1 LNQGGDGL
9 NQGGDGLNQGGDNVN
24 GGGLGVNLPDYG
36 DYGGVNGGGSGINNN
51 YGGDDLNDLYG
62 DYDLANYLYETPPV
76 EIDYFGPSEPEEDPV
91 MYFDQ
96 ITTTTVPPDMY
107 DYLFAFEKPNRNKNR
122 LKGANSNI
130 RKKFD
135 AQALKAAYATLLEKS
150 KTKSKNNS
158 DQEITRAS
166 RVPDFGFRN
175 SRVPDF
181 GFGKSRVTRSIF
193 SSLYDNFSGS
203 NIARSAEEIA
213 RQFLQ
218 RITGPGPKPRVW
230 GLLDRRAPGVFRQGS
245 FVKIS
250 LSQFSIVSTGTTG
263 AALVAAAASSA
274 AVVAVAASSPLGAAL
289 SVPALGLGTTA
300 ILSTGTSSTTFWD
313 RFSTWP
319 IFPLS
324 GITEV
329 WPFILTIFLIYVGI
343 ILLTDGDMLINA
355 IQGSLNFG
363 QAVARNVRRNM
374 SEEVHHSGLLSTLS
388 WIFNWR
394 VPKVKH
400 PQPWDVALNN
410 YSAYAVSGKQNQ
422 RRRWRQNQNSQPAT
436 SQKWS
441 RRKRKRNR
449 NRNNSQRTS
458 VSDYSS
464 DFQHRISGYTHQ
476 KSRENN
482 NRRAGP
488 YEFEQPLS
496 YYDASQVYF
505 YPAAASQKK

>member
-1 LNQGGDGL
+1 MNGGGQPNQPNPVNGGGGSLPDYGGGLPDYGGGSGSNQGNGGLNQGGDGL
-9 NQGGDGLNQGGDNVN
+9 NQGGDGLNQGGSNLPDYGGGLPDYGGGSGSNQGNGGLNQGGDGLNQGGDGLNQGDNVN
-24 GGGLGVNLPDYG
+24 GGGSGVNLPDYG
-36 DYGGVNGGGSGINNN
+36 GDNVNGGGSGINNN

-122 LKGANSNI
+122 LKGANSNT

-181 GFGKSRVTRSIF
+181 GFGKSPKSRVTRSIF

-203 NIARSAEEIA
+203 KIARSAEEIA

-218 RITGPGPKPRVW
+218 RFTGPGPTPRVW
-230 GLLDRRAPGVFRQGS
+230 GLLDRRAPGVFRQGA

-263 AALVAAAASSA
+263 
-274 AVVAVAASSPLGAAL
+274 
-289 SVPALGLGTTA
+289 
-300 ILSTGTSSTTFWD
+300 
-313 RFSTWP
+313 
-319 IFPLS
+319 
-324 GITEV
+324 
-329 WPFILTIFLIYVGI
+329 
-343 ILLTDGDMLINA
+343 
-355 IQGSLNFG
+355 
-363 QAVARNVRRNM
+363 
-374 SEEVHHSGLLSTLS
+374 
-388 WIFNWR
+388 
-394 VPKVKH
+394 
-400 PQPWDVALNN
+400 
-410 YSAYAVSGKQNQ
+410 
-422 RRRWRQNQNSQPAT
+422 
-436 SQKWS
+436 
-441 RRKRKRNR
+441 RKRNLF
-449 NRNNSQRTS
+449 
-458 VSDYSS
+458 SS
-464 DFQHRISGYTHQ
+464 
-476 KSRENN
+476 
-482 NRRAGP
+482 
-488 YEFEQPLS
+488 L
-496 YYDASQVYF
+496 
-505 YPAAASQKK
+505 

>member
-1 LNQGGDGL
+1 MNGGGGGLPDYGGGLPDYGGGSGSNLPDYGGGNGGLNQGNGGLNQGGDGLNQGGDGLSQGGDGLNQGGDGL

-263 AALVAAAASSA
+263 
-274 AVVAVAASSPLGAAL
+274 
-289 SVPALGLGTTA
+289 
-300 ILSTGTSSTTFWD
+300 
-313 RFSTWP
+313 
-319 IFPLS
+319 
-324 GITEV
+324 
-329 WPFILTIFLIYVGI
+329 
-343 ILLTDGDMLINA
+343 
-355 IQGSLNFG
+355 
-363 QAVARNVRRNM
+363 
-374 SEEVHHSGLLSTLS
+374 
-388 WIFNWR
+388 
-394 VPKVKH
+394 
-400 PQPWDVALNN
+400 
-410 YSAYAVSGKQNQ
+410 
-422 RRRWRQNQNSQPAT
+422 
-436 SQKWS
+436 
-441 RRKRKRNR
+441 RKRNFYKHYINTPR
-449 NRNNSQRTS
+449 NHLFFSILMFS
-458 VSDYSS
+458 
-464 DFQHRISGYTHQ
+464 F
-476 KSRENN
+476 
-482 NRRAGP
+482 
-488 YEFEQPLS
+488 
-496 YYDASQVYF
+496 
-505 YPAAASQKK
+505 

>member
-9 NQGGDGLNQGGDNVN
+9 NQGGDGLNQGGDSLNQGGSNLPDYGGDNVN
-24 GGGLGVNLPDYG
+24 GGGLGDNLPDYG
-36 DYGGVNGGGSGINNN
+36 GDNVNGGGSGINNN

-122 LKGANSNI
+122 LKGANSNT

-158 DQEITRAS
+158 ENSSQEITRAS

-181 GFGKSRVTRSIF
+181 GFGKSPKSRVT
-193 SSLYDNFSGS
+193 
-203 NIARSAEEIA
+203 RSAEEIA

-230 GLLDRRAPGVFRQGS
+230 GLLDRRAPGVFRQGA

-263 AALVAAAASSA
+263 
-274 AVVAVAASSPLGAAL
+274 
-289 SVPALGLGTTA
+289 
-300 ILSTGTSSTTFWD
+300 
-313 RFSTWP
+313 
-319 IFPLS
+319 
-324 GITEV
+324 
-329 WPFILTIFLIYVGI
+329 
-343 ILLTDGDMLINA
+343 
-355 IQGSLNFG
+355 
-363 QAVARNVRRNM
+363 
-374 SEEVHHSGLLSTLS
+374 
-388 WIFNWR
+388 
-394 VPKVKH
+394 
-400 PQPWDVALNN
+400 
-410 YSAYAVSGKQNQ
+410 
-422 RRRWRQNQNSQPAT
+422 
-436 SQKWS
+436 
-441 RRKRKRNR
+441 RKRNLF
-449 NRNNSQRTS
+449 
-458 VSDYSS
+458 SS
-464 DFQHRISGYTHQ
+464 F
-476 KSRENN
+476 
-482 NRRAGP
+482 
-488 YEFEQPLS
+488 
-496 YYDASQVYF
+496 
-505 YPAAASQKK
+505 